1 MMGQYQAGRAD
12 RQSGLGQLNFF
23 PLSLDLLEQS
33 IILHRPAAYGC
44 DRLMNAFTRSG
55 QRVLGSW
62 RYVFVN
68 LAVDE
73 AVGFQLP
80 QNLYQHLL
88 RDAGDAAMQFTE
100 PDGTARKAINDDGR
114 PFVGD

>member
-1 MMGQYQAGRAD
+1 
-12 RQSGLGQLNFF
+12 
-23 PLSLDLLEQS
+23 
-33 IILHRPAAYGC
+33 
-44 DRLMNAFTRSG
+44 MNAFTRSG

-114 PFVGD
+114 PFVGDQFQQTASRKVSAGDKEAGGIADDRGILRPFRVRNAPYGDEQA